1 VNLALWSR
9 PRRGRLQ
16 RLVVL
21 LGGAALLAGCAA
33 SPSLTVDTLDEPWR
47 CASVAWMELSDRPA
61 SIAEQRVRGEVM
73 RALEAKGYTVDE
85 TDPDCL
91 VSGLIFTGARPGSPV
106 SVGVGAGS
114 WGGNFGG
121 SVGISLPLGGGPR
134 TYGNLGV
141 DFIDRELN
149 AQVWRGTLEAAFPT
163 PEPDD
168 AQVAAAVQQVLAS
181 LPAPAAAAAP

>member
-1 VNLALWSR
+1 MTSSWWSR

-16 RLVVL
+16 RLGTVL
-21 LGGAALLAGCAA
+21 CGAALLAGCAT

-61 SIAEQRVRGEVM
+61 SIAEQRVETEIM
-73 RALEAKGYTVDE
+73 RALQARGYTVDE
-85 TDPDCL
+85 TAPDCL
-91 VSGLIFTGARPGSPV
+91 VSGLIFTGARPSSPV
-106 SVGVGAGS
+106 SVGVGAGR

-121 SVGISLPLGGGPR
+121 SVGISVPLGGGSR

-141 DFIDRELN
+141 DVIDRALN

-168 AQVAAAVQQVLAS
+168 AQVAAAVRQVLAS
-181 LPAPAAAAAP
+181 VPAPAAAATQ